1 MKNKKTNYGL
11 IALSV
16 AGLFVF
22 VTVNTELKPKVTTI
36 NSNGQN
42 LFDEVL
48 AGNSRLSALVLKEFE
63 DDSKVNTT
71 YLSLFYGVQDL
82 KPDIGELKFLA
93 ASALVGK
100 HAEFRKS
107 NFRNLIIQLAYL
119 KESERS
125 QIDPIYQKTLLGIIK
140 RHFPDII
147 TKIKSENPNSAVL
160 SLINNNKG
168 II

>member
-1 MKNKKTNYGL
+1 MKHKKSNYGL
-11 IALSV
+11 VVLTV
-16 AGLFVF
+16 AGLFFF
-22 VTVNTELKPKVTTI
+22 VKANTELKPNVTTV
-36 NSNGQN
+36 NSKHQN
-42 LFDEVL
+42 LYDEVL
-48 AGNSRLSALVLKEFE
+48 AGNSKPSALVLKEIE

-71 YLSLFYGVQDL
+71 YLSLYYGVQNL

-100 HAEFRKS
+100 HAEFRKR

-119 KESERS
+119 KETERS
-125 QIDPIYQKTLLGIIK
+125 QIDPIYQKTFLGIIK